1 MGFLPPSVHIADNL
15 ELKPVEYVIKIRGV
29 ELGRGE
35 SQYGNYLA
43 INPGMVTGQLQGAP
57 TTDPA
62 FGLPAVWITDEQR
75 DRAQGMGYTVVDAG
89 TVIATHLN
97 HILGMHASELL
108 GRQEVQHLLDLLAMK
123 SPKLAE
129 DFVPKVIGIGPL
141 QRILENLLLEGVPI
155 QDMRTI
161 VEAISEYAP
170 QVQDTDVL
178 TEKVRLKLSRSI
190 AQSLFPEAQEMSVIT
205 LEQNLERI
213 LTQTLLQNTNGT
225 GIEPGLA
232 QTLANQAEQ
241 AAAKQEQLG
250 HSPVLIVPAAIRL
263 ALARFLRRV
272 TPNLRVLSHDEL
284 PSTRSIRVTHLI
296 GNSA

>member
-1 MGFLPPSVHIADNL
+1 MC
-15 ELKPVEYVIKIRGV
+15 IRD
-29 ELGRGE
+29 R
-35 SQYGNYLA
+35 
-43 INPGMVTGQLQGAP
+43 LQGPP

-141 QRILENLLLEGVPI
+141 QRILENLLVEGVPI

-190 AQSLFPEAQEMSVIT
+190 AQTLFPESQEMAVIT

-232 QTLANQAEQ
+232 QTLAQQAEQ
-241 AAAKQEQLG
+241 ATAKQEQLG
-250 HSPVLIVPAAIRL
+250 HSPVLIVPAAIRMAL
-263 ALARFLRRV
+263 AL
-272 TPNLRVLSHDEL
+272 S
-284 PSTRSIRVTHLI
+284 LI
-296 GNSA
+296 HI

>member
-1 MGFLPPSVHIADNL
+1 
-15 ELKPVEYVIKIRGV
+15 
-29 ELGRGE
+29 
-35 SQYGNYLA
+35 
-43 INPGMVTGQLQGAP
+43 
-57 TTDPA
+57 
-62 FGLPAVWITDEQR
+62 
-75 DRAQGMGYTVVDAG
+75 YTVVDAG

-190 AQSLFPEAQEMSVIT
+190 AQSLFPEAQEMAVIT